1 MRRLLLSILLFL
13 TIGFFTAGAAAQSYP
28 SKPMRLIVPFTPGGT
43 NELLARIISQK
54 FQEKWGQPVI
64 PENRPGAGGNIGAE
78 LVAKAAPD
86 GHTLLFGTN
95 TLTMNLFMVKQM
107 PFDVQKDLVPVA
119 MVATTPFIVVVNNA
133 MPIKSI
139 GELIA
144 YAKANPGK
152 LSYGTPGNGTP
163 HHLGTEL
170 FKTVAGVDMVHVPY
184 KGSTA
189 ALTDVMTGNLHVMW
203 VTINVGMPLVAGGK
217 LRAIGLAEPKR
228 SPLHPQLPAVAETVP
243 GYEVTA
249 WYAVFAPGGTPPE
262 IVSQLSAELLRI
274 FQLPEIRQRLEPA
287 GVEITLQDS
296 AALRAT
302 MASDLAKWRK
312 VVADA
317 KIRAE

>member
-1 MRRLLLSILLFL
+1 MRLLVLSFLLFL
-13 TIGFFTAGAAAQSYP
+13 SAAAGAQGYP
-28 SKPMRLIVPFTPGGT
+28 SKPIRLIVPFTPGGT
-43 NELLARIISQK
+43 NELLARLIGQK

-78 LVAKAAPD
+78 IVARAAPD

-133 MPIKSI
+133 MPIRNI

-170 FKTVAGVDMVHVPY
+170 FKTMAGVDMVHVPY
-184 KGSTA
+184 KGSSN
-189 ALTDVMTGNLHVMW
+189 ALTDVMAGNLHAMW
-203 VTINVGMPLVAGGK
+203 VTINVGMPLVTGGK
-217 LRAIGLAEPKR
+217 MRAIAIGEPKR
-228 SPLHPQLPAVAETVP
+228 SPAHPQLPAVAETLP

-249 WYAVFAPGGTPPE
+249 WYAVFAPGGTPPA
-262 IVSQLSAELLRI
+262 IVSQLSAELLSI
-274 FQLPEIRQRLEPA
+274 FQLPEVRQRLEPA

-302 MASDLAKWRK
+302 IAADLAKWRK

>member
-1 MRRLLLSILLFL
+1 MRLIVVCLLLFL
-13 TIGFFTAGAAAQSYP
+13 TAGAAAQSYP

-78 LVAKAAPD
+78 IVAKAAPD
-86 GHTLLFGTN
+86 GYTLLFGTN
-95 TLTMNLFMVKQM
+95 TLTMIPFMVKQM

-133 MPIKSI
+133 MPIRSI

-144 YAKANPGK
+144 HAKANPGK
-152 LSYGTPGNGTP
+152 LSFGSPGTGTP

-170 FKTVAGVDMVHVPY
+170 FKTMAGVDMVHVPY
-184 KGSTA
+184 KGSSN
-189 ALTDVMTGNLHVMW
+189 ALIDVMSGNLHVMW
-203 VTINVGMPLVAGGK
+203 ITVNVGMPLVNGGK
-217 LRAIGLAEPKR
+217 MRAIAIGEPKR
-228 SPLHPQLPAVAETVP
+228 APGLPQLPAIAETLA

-249 WYAVFAPGGTPPE
+249 WYGVFAPGGTPPE

-287 GVEITLQDS
+287 GVEITLQD
-296 AALRAT
+296 AAQLRAT
-302 MASDLAKWRK
+302 MAADLAKWRK

-317 KIRAE
+317 NIRAE